1 MLTVDQI
8 KNITFKKASIGGYR
22 CDEVDSFIRDVTASV
37 EELKKQNAEIISKSE
52 LLMKKVEE
60 YRQDEDSI
68 NKILVKSQKEGE
80 KIVKDAQDE
89 ADKILE
95 NEEHVIR
102 LNLQKDDIYGIISAT
117 NELMEDINNKRLE
130 KGLNRRSARVMVIGI
145 PNVGKSTLIN
155 RLVGRKVAGVGNKAG
170 VTKHINWIRVGKD
183 IELLDSPGVLWP
195 KFEDQERA
203 LILAS
208 FLSIKEE
215 ILNSDQI
222 ACFILKK
229 IFELYPEKLKERYGL
244 DSLDEDFIEAYETIG
259 KKRGALSKGGSVD
272 YDRVSNIIIRDLNN
286 GYFGDITLDR

>member
-1 MLTVDQI
+1 MNEGKLIQWFPGHMAKTKRQLLEQASLVDI
-8 KNITFKKASIGGYR
+8 VY
-22 CDEVDSFIRDVTASV
+22 EVIDSRMPISSRV
-37 EELKKQNAEIISKSE
+37 EEMN
-52 LLMKKVEE
+52 
-60 YRQDEDSI
+60 D
-68 NKILVKSQKEGE
+68 
-80 KIVKDAQDE
+80 IVKDKPKIVIATKYDLCDKSVT
-89 ADKILE
+89 DKILE

-102 LNLQKDDIYGIISAT
+102 INLQKDDIYGIISAT
-117 NELMEDINNKRLE
+117 NELMEDINNKRFE
-130 KGLNRRSARVMVIGI
+130 KGLNKRSARVMVIGI

-155 RLVGRKVAGVGNKAG
+155 RLVGKKVAGVGNKPG
-170 VTKHINWIRVGKD
+170 VTKNINWIRVNKD

-195 KFEDQERA
+195 KFEDQNRA

-222 ACFILKK
+222 ACFILEK

>member
-1 MLTVDQI
+1 MNNQDNEKVFQKSQINWFPGHMAKTKRQLLEQASLVDI
-8 KNITFKKASIGGYR
+8 VY
-22 CDEVDSFIRDVTASV
+22 EVIDSRMPISSRV
-37 EELKKQNAEIISKSE
+37 EEMNDIIKD
-52 LLMKKVEE
+52 KP
-60 YRQDEDSI
+60 
-68 NKILVKSQKEGE
+68 
-80 KIVKDAQDE
+80 KIVIATKYDLCDKLVT
-89 ADKILE
+89 DKILE
-95 NEEHVIR
+95 NEEHVISI
-102 LNLQKDDIYGIISAT
+102 NLQNDDIYGIISAT
-117 NELMEDINNKRLE
+117 NELMEGINNKRLE
-130 KGLNRRSARVMVIGI
+130 KGLNKRSARVMVIGI

-155 RLVGRKVAGVGNKAG
+155 RLVGRKVVGVGNKPG
-170 VTKHINWIRVGKD
+170 VTKNINWIRVNKD

-195 KFEDQERA
+195 KFEDQNRA

>member
-1 MLTVDQI
+1 MNNQDNEKVFQKSQINWFPGHMAKTKRQLLEQASLVDI
-8 KNITFKKASIGGYR
+8 VY
-22 CDEVDSFIRDVTASV
+22 EVIDSRMPISSRV
-37 EELKKQNAEIISKSE
+37 EEMNDIIKDKPKIIIATKYDLCDKS
-52 LLMKKVEE
+52 VT
-60 YRQDEDSI
+60 
-68 NKILVKSQKEGE
+68 
-80 KIVKDAQDE
+80 
-89 ADKILE
+89 DKILE

-102 LNLQKDDIYGIISAT
+102 INLQNDDIYGIISAT

-155 RLVGRKVAGVGNKAG
+155 RLVGRKVAGVGNKPG
-170 VTKHINWIRVGKD
+170 VTKNINWIRVNKD

-195 KFEDQERA
+195 KFEDQNRA

-222 ACFILKK
+222 ACFILTK

-244 DSLDEDFIEAYETIG
+244 VSLDEDFIDAYETIG

>member
-1 MLTVDQI
+1 MKDEKSLNNTVINWFPGHMAKTKRQLLEQ
-8 KNITFKKASIGGYR
+8 ASLVDIVY
-22 CDEVDSFIRDVTASV
+22 EVIDSRMPISSRV
-37 EELKKQNAEIISKSE
+37 EEMNDIIKD
-52 LLMKKVEE
+52 KP
-60 YRQDEDSI
+60 
-68 NKILVKSQKEGE
+68 
-80 KIVKDAQDE
+80 KIVIATKYDLCDKSIT
-89 ADKILE
+89 DKILE
-95 NEEHVIR
+95 NEEHVISI
-102 LNLQKDDIYGIISAT
+102 NLQNDDIYGIISAT

-130 KGLNRRSARVMVIGI
+130 KGLNKRSARVMVIGI

-155 RLVGRKVAGVGNKAG
+155 RLVGKKVAGVGNKPG
-170 VTKHINWIRVGKD
+170 VTKNINWIRVNKD

-195 KFEDQERA
+195 KFEDQNRA
-203 LILAS
+203 LVLAS

>member
-1 MLTVDQI
+1 MNENKTNINWFPGHMAKTKRQLLEQASLVDI
-8 KNITFKKASIGGYR
+8 VY
-22 CDEVDSFIRDVTASV
+22 EVIDSRMPISSRV
-37 EELKKQNAEIISKSE
+37 EEMNDIIIDKP
-52 LLMKKVEE
+52 
-60 YRQDEDSI
+60 
-68 NKILVKSQKEGE
+68 
-80 KIVKDAQDE
+80 KIVIATKYDLCDKSIT
-89 ADKILE
+89 DKILE
-95 NEEHVIR
+95 NEEHVISI
-102 LNLQKDDIYGIISAT
+102 NLQKDDIYGIISAT

-130 KGLNRRSARVMVIGI
+130 KGLNKRSARVMVIGI

-155 RLVGRKVAGVGNKAG
+155 RLVGRKVVGVGNKPG
-170 VTKHINWIRVGKD
+170 VTKNINWIRVNKD

-195 KFEDQERA
+195 KFEDQNRA

>member
-1 MLTVDQI
+1 MNENKTNINWFPGHMAKTKRQLLEQASLVDI
-8 KNITFKKASIGGYR
+8 VY
-22 CDEVDSFIRDVTASV
+22 EVIDSRMPISSRV
-37 EELKKQNAEIISKSE
+37 EEMNDIIKD
-52 LLMKKVEE
+52 KP
-60 YRQDEDSI
+60 
-68 NKILVKSQKEGE
+68 
-80 KIVKDAQDE
+80 KIVIATKYDLCDTSVT
-89 ADKILE
+89 DKILE

-102 LNLQKDDIYGIISAT
+102 INLQKDDIYGIISAT
-117 NELMEDINNKRLE
+117 NELMEDINNKRIE

-155 RLVGRKVAGVGNKAG
+155 RLVGRKVAGVGNKPG
-170 VTKHINWIRVGKD
+170 VTKNINWIRVNKD

-195 KFEDQERA
+195 KFEDQNRA

-222 ACFILKK
+222 ACFILTK

-244 DSLDEDFIEAYETIG
+244 VSLDEDFIDAYETIG

-286 GYFGDITLDR
+286 GYFEDITLDR

>member
-1 MLTVDQI
+1 MDNKTNINWFPGHMAKTKRQLLEQASLVDI
-8 KNITFKKASIGGYR
+8 VY
-22 CDEVDSFIRDVTASV
+22 EVIDSRMPISSRV
-37 EELKKQNAEIISKSE
+37 EEMDDIIKDKPRIIISTKYDLCDKSE
-52 LLMKKVEE
+52 T
-60 YRQDEDSI
+60 
-68 NKILVKSQKEGE
+68 
-80 KIVKDAQDE
+80 
-89 ADKILE
+89 DKILE

-117 NELMEDINNKRLE
+117 NELMEDINSKRLE

-155 RLVGRKVAGVGNKAG
+155 RLVGRKVVGVGNKPG
-170 VTKHINWIRVGKD
+170 VTKNINWIRVNKD

-195 KFEDQERA
+195 KFEDQNRA

>member
-1 MLTVDQI
+1 MNNSDKNSILGKTVINWFPGHMAKTKRQLLEQ
-8 KNITFKKASIGGYR
+8 ASLVDIVY
-22 CDEVDSFIRDVTASV
+22 EVIDSRMPISSRV
-37 EELKKQNAEIISKSE
+37 EEMNDIIKDKPKIIIATKYDLCDKS
-52 LLMKKVEE
+52 VT
-60 YRQDEDSI
+60 
-68 NKILVKSQKEGE
+68 
-80 KIVKDAQDE
+80 
-89 ADKILE
+89 DKILE
-95 NEEHVIR
+95 NEDHVIKI
-102 LNLQKDDIYGIISAT
+102 NLQKDDIYDIISAT

-130 KGLNRRSARVMVIGI
+130 KGLNKRSARVMVIGI

-155 RLVGRKVAGVGNKAG
+155 RLVGKKVAGVGNKPG
-170 VTKHINWIRVGKD
+170 VTKNINWIRVNKD

-195 KFEDQERA
+195 KFEDQNRA

-229 IFELYPEKLKERYGL
+229 IFELYPEKLKERYDL
-244 DSLDEDFIEAYETIG
+244 DSLDEDFIDAYETIG

>member
-1 MLTVDQI
+1 MNNENKTNINWFPGHMAKTKRQLLEQASLVDI
-8 KNITFKKASIGGYR
+8 VY
-22 CDEVDSFIRDVTASV
+22 EVIDSRMPISSRV
-37 EELKKQNAEIISKSE
+37 EEMNDIIKD
-52 LLMKKVEE
+52 KP
-60 YRQDEDSI
+60 
-68 NKILVKSQKEGE
+68 
-80 KIVKDAQDE
+80 KIVIATKYDLCDKSIT
-89 ADKILE
+89 DKILE
-95 NEEHVIR
+95 NEDYVIR
-102 LNLQKDDIYGIISAT
+102 INLKKDDIYGIISAT

-130 KGLNRRSARVMVIGI
+130 KGLNKRSARVMVIGI

-155 RLVGRKVAGVGNKAG
+155 RLVGRKVAGVGNKPG
-170 VTKHINWIRVGKD
+170 VTKNINWIRVNKD

-195 KFEDQERA
+195 KFEDQNRA

-222 ACFILKK
+222 ACFILNK
-229 IFELYPEKLKERYGL
+229 IFELYPEKLKERYDL
-244 DSLDEDFIEAYETIG
+244 DSLDEDFIDAYETIG

>member
-1 MLTVDQI
+1 MNENKTNINWFPGHMAKTKRQLLEQASLVDI
-8 KNITFKKASIGGYR
+8 VY
-22 CDEVDSFIRDVTASV
+22 EVIDSRMPISSRV
-37 EELKKQNAEIISKSE
+37 EEMNDIIKDKPKIIIATKYDLCDKS
-52 LLMKKVEE
+52 VT
-60 YRQDEDSI
+60 
-68 NKILVKSQKEGE
+68 
-80 KIVKDAQDE
+80 
-89 ADKILE
+89 DKILE
-95 NEEHVIR
+95 NEDHVIKI
-102 LNLQKDDIYGIISAT
+102 NLQKDDIYGIISAT

-130 KGLNRRSARVMVIGI
+130 KGLNKRSARVMVIGI

-155 RLVGRKVAGVGNKAG
+155 RLVGKKVAGVGNKPG
-170 VTKHINWIRVGKD
+170 VTKNINWIRVNKD

-195 KFEDQERA
+195 KFEDQNRA

>member
-1 MLTVDQI
+1 MKDEKSLNNTVINWFPGHMAKTKRQLLEQ
-8 KNITFKKASIGGYR
+8 ASLVDIVY
-22 CDEVDSFIRDVTASV
+22 EVIDSRMPISSRV
-37 EELKKQNAEIISKSE
+37 EEMNDIIKD
-52 LLMKKVEE
+52 KP
-60 YRQDEDSI
+60 
-68 NKILVKSQKEGE
+68 
-80 KIVKDAQDE
+80 KIVIATKYDLCDKSIT
-89 ADKILE
+89 DKILE
-95 NEEHVIR
+95 NEEHVISI
-102 LNLQKDDIYGIISAT
+102 NLQNDDIYGIISAT
-117 NELMEDINNKRLE
+117 NELMEGINNKRLE
-130 KGLNRRSARVMVIGI
+130 KGLNKRSARVMVIGI

-155 RLVGRKVAGVGNKAG
+155 RLVGRKVVGVGNKPG
-170 VTKHINWIRVGKD
+170 VTKNINWIRVNKD

-195 KFEDQERA
+195 KFEDQNRA

-272 YDRVSNIIIRDLNN
+272 YDRVSSIIIRDLNN

>member
-1 MLTVDQI
+1 MDNKTNINWFPGHMAKTKRQLLEQASLVDI
-8 KNITFKKASIGGYR
+8 VY
-22 CDEVDSFIRDVTASV
+22 EVIDSRMPISSRV
-37 EELKKQNAEIISKSE
+37 EEMNDIIKD
-52 LLMKKVEE
+52 KP
-60 YRQDEDSI
+60 
-68 NKILVKSQKEGE
+68 
-80 KIVKDAQDE
+80 KIVIATKYDLCDKSIT
-89 ADKILE
+89 DKILE
-95 NEEHVIR
+95 NEEHVISI
-102 LNLQKDDIYGIISAT
+102 NLQNDDIYGIISAT
-117 NELMEDINNKRLE
+117 NELMEGINNKRLE
-130 KGLNRRSARVMVIGI
+130 KGLNKRSARVMVIGI

-155 RLVGRKVAGVGNKAG
+155 RLVGRKVVGVGNKPG
-170 VTKHINWIRVGKD
+170 VTKNINWIRVNKD

-195 KFEDQERA
+195 KFEDQNRA

-229 IFELYPEKLKERYGL
+229 IFELYPEKLKDRYGL

>member
-1 MLTVDQI
+1 MNENKTNINWFPGHMAKTKRQLLEQASLVDI
-8 KNITFKKASIGGYR
+8 VY
-22 CDEVDSFIRDVTASV
+22 EVIDSRMPISSRV
-37 EELKKQNAEIISKSE
+37 EEMNDIIKD
-52 LLMKKVEE
+52 KP
-60 YRQDEDSI
+60 
-68 NKILVKSQKEGE
+68 
-80 KIVKDAQDE
+80 KIVIATKYDLCDKSIT
-89 ADKILE
+89 DKILE
-95 NEEHVIR
+95 NEEHVISI
-102 LNLQKDDIYGIISAT
+102 NLQNDDIYGIISAT
-117 NELMEDINNKRLE
+117 NELMEGINNKRLE
-130 KGLNRRSARVMVIGI
+130 KGLNKRSARVMVIGI

-155 RLVGRKVAGVGNKAG
+155 RLVGRKVVGVGNKPG
-170 VTKHINWIRVGKD
+170 VTKNINWIRVNKD

-195 KFEDQERA
+195 KFEDQNRA

>member
-1 MLTVDQI
+1 MNNEEKNFQKTNINWFPGHMAKTKRQLLEQASLVDI
-8 KNITFKKASIGGYR
+8 VY
-22 CDEVDSFIRDVTASV
+22 EVIDSRMPISSRV
-37 EELKKQNAEIISKSE
+37 EEMNDIIKD
-52 LLMKKVEE
+52 KP
-60 YRQDEDSI
+60 
-68 NKILVKSQKEGE
+68 
-80 KIVKDAQDE
+80 KIVIATKYDLCDKSIT
-89 ADKILE
+89 DKILE
-95 NEEHVIR
+95 NEEHVISI
-102 LNLQKDDIYGIISAT
+102 NLQNDDIYGIISAT

-130 KGLNRRSARVMVIGI
+130 KGLNKRSARVMVIGI

-155 RLVGRKVAGVGNKAG
+155 RLVGRKVVGVGNKPG
-170 VTKHINWIRVGKD
+170 VTKNINWIRVNKD

-195 KFEDQERA
+195 KFEDQNRA

-229 IFELYPEKLKERYGL
+229 IFELYPEKLEERYGL

>member
-1 MLTVDQI
+1 MNENKTNINWFPGHMAKTKRQLLEQASLVDI
-8 KNITFKKASIGGYR
+8 VY
-22 CDEVDSFIRDVTASV
+22 EVIDSRMPISSRV
-37 EELKKQNAEIISKSE
+37 EEMNDIIKD
-52 LLMKKVEE
+52 KP
-60 YRQDEDSI
+60 
-68 NKILVKSQKEGE
+68 
-80 KIVKDAQDE
+80 KIVIATKYDLCDTSVT
-89 ADKILE
+89 DKILE

-102 LNLQKDDIYGIISAT
+102 INLQKDDIYGIIRAT

-130 KGLNRRSARVMVIGI
+130 KGLNKRSARVMVIGI

-155 RLVGRKVAGVGNKAG
+155 RLVGRKVAGVGNKPG
-170 VTKHINWIRVGKD
+170 VTKNINWIRVNKD

-195 KFEDQERA
+195 KFEDQNRA

-286 GYFGDITLDR
+286 GYFEDITLDR

>member
-1 MLTVDQI
+1 MNENKTNINWFPGHMAKTKRQLLEQASLVDI
-8 KNITFKKASIGGYR
+8 VY
-22 CDEVDSFIRDVTASV
+22 EVIDSRMPISSRV
-37 EELKKQNAEIISKSE
+37 EEMNDIIKD
-52 LLMKKVEE
+52 KP
-60 YRQDEDSI
+60 
-68 NKILVKSQKEGE
+68 
-80 KIVKDAQDE
+80 KIVIATKYDLCDTSVT
-89 ADKILE
+89 DKILE

-102 LNLQKDDIYGIISAT
+102 INLQKDDIYGIISAT
-117 NELMEDINNKRLE
+117 NELMEDINNKRIE

-155 RLVGRKVAGVGNKAG
+155 RLVGRKVAGVGNKPG
-170 VTKHINWIRVGKD
+170 VTKNINWIRVNKD

-195 KFEDQERA
+195 KFEDQNRA

>member
-1 MLTVDQI
+1 MNDNKTNINWFPGHMAKTKRQLLEQASLVDI
-8 KNITFKKASIGGYR
+8 VY
-22 CDEVDSFIRDVTASV
+22 EVIDSRMPISSRV
-37 EELKKQNAEIISKSE
+37 EEMNDIIKD
-52 LLMKKVEE
+52 KP
-60 YRQDEDSI
+60 
-68 NKILVKSQKEGE
+68 
-80 KIVKDAQDE
+80 KIVIATKYDLCDKSIT
-89 ADKILE
+89 DKILE
-95 NEEHVIR
+95 NEDHVIKI
-102 LNLQKDDIYGIISAT
+102 NLQNDDIFDIITAT

-130 KGLNRRSARVMVIGI
+130 KGLNKRSARVMVIGI

-155 RLVGRKVAGVGNKAG
+155 RLVGKKVAGVGNKPG
-170 VTKHINWIRVGKD
+170 VTKNINWIRVNKD

-195 KFEDQERA
+195 KFEDQNRA

-229 IFELYPEKLKERYGL
+229 IFELYPEKLKERYDL

>member
-1 MLTVDQI
+1 MDNKTNINWFPGHMAKTKRQLLEQASLVDI
-8 KNITFKKASIGGYR
+8 VY
-22 CDEVDSFIRDVTASV
+22 EVIDSRMPISSRV
-37 EELKKQNAEIISKSE
+37 EEMNDIIKD
-52 LLMKKVEE
+52 KP
-60 YRQDEDSI
+60 
-68 NKILVKSQKEGE
+68 
-80 KIVKDAQDE
+80 KIVIATKYDLCDKSIT
-89 ADKILE
+89 DKILE
-95 NEEHVIR
+95 NEEHVISI
-102 LNLQKDDIYGIISAT
+102 NLQNDDIYGIISAT
-117 NELMEDINNKRLE
+117 NELMEGINNKRLE
-130 KGLNRRSARVMVIGI
+130 KGLNKRSARVMVIGI

-155 RLVGRKVAGVGNKAG
+155 RLVGRKVVGVGNKPG
-170 VTKHINWIRVGKD
+170 VTKNINWIRVNKD

-195 KFEDQERA
+195 KFEDQNRA

-272 YDRVSNIIIRDLNN
+272 YDRVSSIIIRDLNN

>member
-1 MLTVDQI
+1 MNENKTNINWFPGHMAKTKRQLLEQASLVDI
-8 KNITFKKASIGGYR
+8 VY
-22 CDEVDSFIRDVTASV
+22 EVIDSRMPISSRV
-37 EELKKQNAEIISKSE
+37 EEMNDIIKD
-52 LLMKKVEE
+52 KP
-60 YRQDEDSI
+60 
-68 NKILVKSQKEGE
+68 
-80 KIVKDAQDE
+80 KIVIATKYDLCDTSVT
-89 ADKILE
+89 DKILE

-102 LNLQKDDIYGIISAT
+102 INLQKDDIYGIISAT
-117 NELMEDINNKRLE
+117 NELMEDINNKRIE

-155 RLVGRKVAGVGNKAG
+155 RLVGRKVAGVGNKPG
-170 VTKHINWIRVGKD
+170 VTKNINWIRVNKD

-195 KFEDQERA
+195 KFEDQNRA

-222 ACFILKK
+222 ACFILTK

-286 GYFGDITLDR
+286 GYFEDITLDR

>member
-1 MLTVDQI
+1 MSKNEKNNLSDKIQINWFPGHMAKTKRQLLEQASLVDI
-8 KNITFKKASIGGYR
+8 VY
-22 CDEVDSFIRDVTASV
+22 EVIDSRMPISSRV
-37 EELKKQNAEIISKSE
+37 EEMNDIIKD
-52 LLMKKVEE
+52 KP
-60 YRQDEDSI
+60 
-68 NKILVKSQKEGE
+68 
-80 KIVKDAQDE
+80 KIVIATKYDLCDKSIT
-89 ADKILE
+89 DKILE
-95 NEEHVIR
+95 NEEHVISI
-102 LNLQKDDIYGIISAT
+102 NLQNDDIYGIISAT
-117 NELMEDINNKRLE
+117 NELMEGINNKRLE
-130 KGLNRRSARVMVIGI
+130 KGLNKRSARVMVIGI

-155 RLVGRKVAGVGNKAG
+155 RLVGRKVVGVGNKPG
-170 VTKHINWIRVGKD
+170 VTKNINWIRVNKD

-195 KFEDQERA
+195 KFEDQNRA

-272 YDRVSNIIIRDLNN
+272 YDRVSSIIIRDLNN
-286 GYFGDITLDR
+286 GYFGDITLDQ

>member
-1 MLTVDQI
+1 MSNMDESKSVGKTNINWFPGHMAKTKRQLLEQASLVDI
-8 KNITFKKASIGGYR
+8 VY
-22 CDEVDSFIRDVTASV
+22 EVIDSRMPISSRV
-37 EELKKQNAEIISKSE
+37 EEMNDIIKD
-52 LLMKKVEE
+52 KP
-60 YRQDEDSI
+60 
-68 NKILVKSQKEGE
+68 
-80 KIVKDAQDE
+80 KIVIATKYDLCDKSIT
-89 ADKILE
+89 DKILE
-95 NEEHVIR
+95 NEEHVISI
-102 LNLQKDDIYGIISAT
+102 NLQNDDIYGIISAT

-130 KGLNRRSARVMVIGI
+130 KGLNKRSARVMVIGI

-155 RLVGRKVAGVGNKAG
+155 RLVGRKVVGVGNKPG
-170 VTKHINWIRVGKD
+170 VTKNINWIRVNKD

-195 KFEDQERA
+195 KFEDQNRA

-229 IFELYPEKLKERYGL
+229 IFELYPEKLEERYGL

>member
-1 MLTVDQI
+1 MSKNEKNNLSDKIQINWFPGHMAKTKRQLLEQASLVDI
-8 KNITFKKASIGGYR
+8 VY
-22 CDEVDSFIRDVTASV
+22 EVIDSRMPISSRV
-37 EELKKQNAEIISKSE
+37 EEMNDIIKD
-52 LLMKKVEE
+52 KP
-60 YRQDEDSI
+60 
-68 NKILVKSQKEGE
+68 
-80 KIVKDAQDE
+80 KIVIATKYDLCDKSIT
-89 ADKILE
+89 DKILE
-95 NEEHVIR
+95 NEEHVISI
-102 LNLQKDDIYGIISAT
+102 NLQNDDIYGIINAT
-117 NELMEDINNKRLE
+117 NELMEGINNKRLE
-130 KGLNRRSARVMVIGI
+130 KGLNKRSARVMVIGI

-155 RLVGRKVAGVGNKAG
+155 RLVGRKVVGVGNKPG
-170 VTKHINWIRVGKD
+170 VTKNINWIRVNKD

-195 KFEDQERA
+195 KFEDQNRA

-272 YDRVSNIIIRDLNN
+272 YDRVSSIIIRDLNN

>member
-1 MLTVDQI
+1 MNENKTNINWFPGHMAKTKRQLLEQASLVDI
-8 KNITFKKASIGGYR
+8 VY
-22 CDEVDSFIRDVTASV
+22 EVIDSRMPISSRV
-37 EELKKQNAEIISKSE
+37 EEMNDIIKD
-52 LLMKKVEE
+52 KP
-60 YRQDEDSI
+60 
-68 NKILVKSQKEGE
+68 
-80 KIVKDAQDE
+80 KIVIATKYDLCDKSIT
-89 ADKILE
+89 DKILE
-95 NEEHVIR
+95 NEEHVISI
-102 LNLQKDDIYGIISAT
+102 NLQNDDIYGIISAT

-130 KGLNRRSARVMVIGI
+130 KGLNKRSARVMVIGI

-155 RLVGRKVAGVGNKAG
+155 RLVGRKVVGVGNKPG
-170 VTKHINWIRVGKD
+170 VTKNINWIRVNKD

-195 KFEDQERA
+195 KFEDQNRA

>member
-1 MLTVDQI
+1 MNENKTNINWFPGHMAKTKRQLLEQASLVDI
-8 KNITFKKASIGGYR
+8 VY
-22 CDEVDSFIRDVTASV
+22 EVIDSRMPISSRV
-37 EELKKQNAEIISKSE
+37 EEMNDIIKDKPKIIIATKYDLCDKS
-52 LLMKKVEE
+52 VT
-60 YRQDEDSI
+60 
-68 NKILVKSQKEGE
+68 
-80 KIVKDAQDE
+80 
-89 ADKILE
+89 DKILE

-102 LNLQKDDIYGIISAT
+102 INLQNDDIYGIINAT

-130 KGLNRRSARVMVIGI
+130 KELNRRSARVMVIGI

-155 RLVGRKVAGVGNKAG
+155 RLVGRKVAGVGNKPG
-170 VTKHINWIRVGKD
+170 VTKNINWIRVNKD

-195 KFEDQERA
+195 KFEDQNRA

-222 ACFILKK
+222 ACFILTK